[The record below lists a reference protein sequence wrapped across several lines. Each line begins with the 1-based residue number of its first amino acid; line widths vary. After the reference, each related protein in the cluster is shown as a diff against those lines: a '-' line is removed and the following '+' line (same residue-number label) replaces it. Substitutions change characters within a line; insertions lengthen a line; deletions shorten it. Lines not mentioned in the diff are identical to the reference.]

1 MAVTITATKYFTG
14 TGPIK
19 FSEIR
24 DTFGE
29 PNDGD
34 VPGTNVRI
42 SDYKRNSTADI
53 DWNEDNTISPR
64 VPDATENAELSDT
77 DSDIQISDYRN
88 TIKQYDVEQSG
99 NEEERVYADGN
110 TTDWNNN
117 LSKNINKNYDV
128 TGTIYANETSKY
140 ALAFEEGNYNNLYIN
155 VSGNIYGE
163 GGALGE
169 SGGGA
174 LYLNNKYDG
183 DKVRLSIT
191 TNGKVWA
198 GGGGGVSGND
208 GNDGTDLSCREAK
221 NWTAQ
226 NQYGQYSLCNKPAS
240 KTLTASANNKDGD
253 TVCTN
258 PKLTCQAGSGGARG
272 DVGAVRGSEAKN
284 TNCPDRV
291 ITSTVN
297 WNEATDYGGVARDLC
312 RGSRGYG
319 NEKGIRGGNLVSPI
333 KREYASGNT
342 WANIYCCT
350 PSWNMSCSGEQSNT
364 VAKGTGGNAGNG
376 GVGKGFT
383 NRNTSIH
390 SAPHVGNAGNAGNT
404 NSCNWPN
411 MRGSSVG
418 NAGNDGN
425 RGGDWGQAAASGG
438 AGGIAIRKKGVI
450 YNAATPNVVKGS
462 INNI

>member
-24 DTFGE
+24 DTFG
-29 PNDGD
+29 DL
-34 VPGTNVRI
+34 PGSNVRL
-42 SDYKRNSTADI
+42 SDYKRNSTDDI
-53 DWNEDNTISPR
+53 DWNEDDTITPR

-128 TGTIYANETSKY
+128 NGTIYSNETSKY
-140 ALAFEEGNYNNLYIN
+140 ALTFQEGNYNNLYIN

-221 NWTAQ
+221 NWNAQ
-226 NQYGQYSLCNKPAS
+226 NKYGQYSLCNEPAS
-240 KTLTASANNKDGD
+240 KTLTASVNNKTGD
-253 TVCTN
+253 KVCIN

-297 WNEATDYGGVARDLC
+297 WNEATDYGGVARDKC
-312 RGSRGYG
+312 RGSRDHG
-319 NEKGIRGGNLVSPI
+319 NEPNIRGGNLVTPI

-342 WANIYCCT
+342 WANVYCCT

-364 VAKGTGGNAGNG
+364 VAKGTGGNGGNG
-376 GVGKGFT
+376 GVGKGYT
-383 NRNTSIH
+383 NLNVAINDS
-390 SAPHVGNAGNAGNT
+390 PHKGNAGNAGNT

-411 MRGSSVG
+411 MRGSSEG

-438 AGGIAIRKKGVI
+438 AGGIAIRKKRVI
-450 YNAATPNVVKGS
+450 INNANENNVKGS

>member
-128 TGTIYANETSKY
+128 NGTIYSNETSKY
-140 ALAFEEGNYNNLYIN
+140 ALTFEEGNYNNLYIN

-198 GGGGGVSGND
+198 GGGGGVS

-297 WNEATDYGGVARDLC
+297 Y
-312 RGSRGYG
+312 
-319 NEKGIRGGNLVSPI
+319 VSYTHLTLP
-333 KREYASGNT
+333 T
-342 WANIYCCT
+342 T
-350 PSWNMSCSGEQSNT
+350 PY
-364 VAKGTGGNAGNG
+364 V
-376 GVGKGFT
+376 
-383 NRNTSIH
+383 
-390 SAPHVGNAGNAGNT
+390 
-404 NSCNWPN
+404 
-411 MRGSSVG
+411 
-418 NAGNDGN
+418 
-425 RGGDWGQAAASGG
+425 
-438 AGGIAIRKKGVI
+438 
-450 YNAATPNVVKGS
+450 
-462 INNI
+462 